1 MNQNIPNDG
10 NDFEADQ
17 LERFIDG
24 MMSDAE
30 AEEFLAMNDNAD
42 LAISE
47 RDLQLKIDDSLRR
60 SFGLNDAE
68 KEAIVS
74 SAEAEIHGTQSDGEV
89 GTKSQLPQAGSFR
102 ENPLFKLAIAAS
114 LLFLIGASAWSMG
127 GFGRQITPHFKPIP
141 VVKIYNEI
149 NERGFR
155 PYYNCEDDQRFAD
168 TFEFRQGIPLAL
180 AELPQGR
187 RMLGISYPGGISRN
201 TTAML
206 AEADGNRVMVFVDT
220 AANKSELEVAAVND
234 DQKLNVF
241 VVERG
246 GLIFCEVSALES
258 PEFIKH
264 FEIVDQSK

>member
-10 NDFEADQ
+10 NDFEPDQ

-30 AEEFLAMNDNAD
+30 AEEFLAKNDNAD
-42 LAISE
+42 LATSE

-74 SAEAEIHGTQSDGEV
+74 SAEAEIHGTQFDGEV
-89 GTKSQLPQAGSFR
+89 ETKSH
-102 ENPLFKLAIAAS
+102 AAS

-127 GFGRQITPHFKPIP
+127 GFGRQITPHFKPTP

-187 RMLGISYPGGISRN
+187 RMLGISYPGDWKLRQPMMI
-201 TTAML
+201 
-206 AEADGNRVMVFVDT
+206 
-220 AANKSELEVAAVND
+220 KS
-234 DQKLNVF
+234 
-241 VVERG
+241 
-246 GLIFCEVSALES
+246 
-258 PEFIKH
+258 
-264 FEIVDQSK
+264 